1 MNFHIA
7 KRWCFFCCNVFVIC
21 AKITKDMSVF
31 KFVFLQ
37 IVLMMTFIA
46 DAFSHDLIVSF
57 IDRTNTN
64 NVRIEI
70 NQTLQL
76 DGLKIL
82 IVNSEQKI
90 IIPYYMKNNIQ
101 YPYFAFLD
109 VKFKAY
115 IFNSIK
121 ANMINGTPPEAV
133 KYKISR
139 IRHME
144 DDGESGVC
152 ASTFITFNDLIEIE
166 CFIEKYEKKYRI
178 IWPSDKDRI
187 LFSIKDLNL
196 KGRIE
201 NEILNGYSIGLNKNK
216 I

>member
-1 MNFHIA
+1 
-7 KRWCFFCCNVFVIC
+7 
-21 AKITKDMSVF
+21 MSIL

-37 IVLMMTFIA
+37 IALIMMFIP
-46 DAFSHDLIVSF
+46 DVFSHDLTVSF
-57 IDRTNTN
+57 IDRTNVN
-64 NVRIEI
+64 DVRIEI

-82 IVNSEQKI
+82 NVNSEQKI
-90 IIPYYMKNNIQ
+90 TIPCYMKNNIK

-115 IFNSIK
+115 VLNSIK

-139 IRHME
+139 IRHIE
-144 DDGESGVC
+144 DDGESGIC
-152 ASTFITFNDLIEIE
+152 ASMFITFNDLIEIE
-166 CFIEKYEKKYRI
+166 CFIEKYGNKYRI

-187 LFSIKDLNL
+187 LFSIKDSNL